1 MLAAVV
7 FCGSRPFFR
16 TLDSTGWPMADIS
29 HMQGIPSAR
38 SGAAVLTRLM
48 LSHEF
53 GLAALIAVAACV
65 FAVTLN
71 GFTSP
76 FSLFTIGRQIGI
88 DTMIGLAMMAVIVT
102 GGLDLSLGAM
112 GVCAAMVFGWLVQS
126 AGWPIYLAIPLA
138 VLFGGCLGFLN
149 GFTVVTSGV
158 HSFIITLASMSIF
171 FGVMIFLTKAAAF
184 NGLPPSLQAFGK
196 MKLAGVISPLL
207 VISVVTCVA
216 LAVFYRL
223 SVMGRQMLAA
233 GANPRAA
240 ELSGIRTGRVI
251 IICHVLTGLLAAMAG
266 LMVTARTGAVVPSMA
281 GQLGQDWLLPAF
293 LAPVLGGTLL
303 SGGRVSVLGTLL
315 GATFVNVLTS
325 GLLLMQVGAFWI
337 LAVLGLMLLLAVLA
351 DKSRQHFLKSRG
363 MI

>member
-1 MLAAVV
+1 MPQAAS
-7 FCGSRPFFR
+7 FGRASGS
-16 TLDSTGWPMADIS
+16 
-29 HMQGIPSAR
+29 
-38 SGAAVLTRLM
+38 TRFL
-48 LSHEF
+48 LSNEF
-53 GLAALIAVAACV
+53 GLGVLIALTVLI
-65 FAVTLN
+65 FAVTLD

-102 GGLDLSLGAM
+102 GGLDLSVGAI
-112 GVCAAMVFGWLVQS
+112 GVCAAMVFGWLVQVL
-126 AGWPIYLAIPLA
+126 GLPLYLAVPLA
-138 VLFGGCLGFLN
+138 ALFGATLGFIN
-149 GFTVVTSGV
+149 GFTVVKSGV

-184 NGLPPSLQAFGK
+184 NGLPPEVAAFGK
-196 MKLAGVISPLL
+196 MRFFGLISPLL
-207 VISVVTCVA
+207 LISVTMCGA
-216 LAVFYRL
+216 LVVFYRL
-223 SVMGRQMLAA
+223 TTLGRQMLAA

-251 IICHVLTGLLAAMAG
+251 TACHVLTGLLAALAG
-266 LMVTARTGAVVPSMA
+266 LMVTARTGAAVPSMA

-315 GATFVNVLTS
+315 GATFVNVMTS
-325 GLLLMQVGAFWI
+325 GLLLMRVGEFWI
-337 LAVLGLMLLLAVLA
+337 LAFLGMMLLIAVLA
-351 DKSRQHFLKSRG
+351 DRARQLFLKSRG